1 MFEKVLIANRGEV
14 ALRIHRA
21 CHEMGIKTVVVHS
34 TADSESM
41 AVMLADESVC
51 IGPPASKDSYL
62 NIASILSA
70 AHITGAQAIH
80 PGIGFMAENATFA
93 QMVAEHGLTFIGP
106 SPEHIQVMGDKVSA
120 KNAMIRAGVP
130 VVPGSEGVLKNGQD
144 ATALA
149 KEIGFPVLMKA
160 AGGGGGKGMKIA
172 ERAEDVAE
180 LFDLAQIEAQTHF
193 GNPDVYMEKY
203 LLQPRHIE
211 IQLLGDQ
218 HGNVIHLGERDCSLQ
233 RRHQKVLEEAPSPAL
248 TDAERAHIG
257 AIAVKAAKDI
267 GYYSAGTFE
276 FLYAQGQFY
285 FIEMNTRLQVEHCV
299 TEAITGID
307 LVKEQPVLLRE
318 GGTEALVQH
327 LDDFG
332 QRRLF
337 FLGLPGADVRRAV
350 DALGLADLQF
360 DRSTVHSLQ
369 AVVLQLHFVA
379 DLDHRVVTVQ
389 RQVRQQEAPVAVEH
403 FQVGIGI
410 RQDLAQK
417 RIHPHV
423 PAQLVAEGR
432 PHRFVL
438 DGLEAI
444 HGRLQVT
451 LHVGVIGRVLPL
463 RLAIEDAGECF
474 DFAPVVNLQF
484 IQLVLDR
491 GQHLRL
497 R

>member
-1 MFEKVLIANRGEV
+1 
-14 ALRIHRA
+14 
-21 CHEMGIKTVVVHS
+21 
-34 TADSESM
+34 
-41 AVMLADESVC
+41 
-51 IGPPASKDSYL
+51 
-62 NIASILSA
+62 
-70 AHITGAQAIH
+70 
-80 PGIGFMAENATFA
+80 
-93 QMVAEHGLTFIGP
+93 
-106 SPEHIQVMGDKVSA
+106 MGDKVSA
-120 KNAMIRAGVP
+120 KKAMIRAGVP

-172 ERAEDVAE
+172 EKAEDVAE

-307 LVKEQPVLLRE
+307 LVKEQLCV
-318 GGTEALVQH
+318 AA
-327 LDDFG
+327 
-332 QRRLF
+332 
-337 FLGLPGADVRRAV
+337 GLPLSVTQDQVRFHGHAIEYRINAEHPETFVPSPGLITRYHAPGGPGVRIDAAIYDGYRVPPFYDSLVSKLVIHGNTRADCLARSRRALDEYV
-350 DALGLADLQF
+350 IEGIQ
-360 DRSTVHSLQ
+360 TTIP
-369 AVVLQLHFVA
+369 LH
-379 DLDHRVVTVQ
+379 Q
-389 RQVRQQEAPVAVEH
+389 RLLNQPDIQTGH
-403 FQVGIGI
+403 Y
-410 RQDLAQK
+410 D
-417 RIHPHV
+417 IHW
-423 PAQLVAEGR
+423 LE
-432 PHRFVL
+432 RFL
-438 DGLEAI
+438 KA
-444 HGRLQVT
+444 
-451 LHVGVIGRVLPL
+451 
-463 RLAIEDAGECF
+463 
-474 DFAPVVNLQF
+474 
-484 IQLVLDR
+484 
-491 GQHLRL
+491 
-497 R
+497 

>member
-120 KNAMIRAGVP
+120 KKAMIRAGVP

-307 LVKEQPVLLRE
+307 LVKEQLRV
-318 GGTEALVQH
+318 AA
-327 LDDFG
+327 
-332 QRRLF
+332 
-337 FLGLPGADVRRAV
+337 GLPLSVTQDQVRFHGHAIEYRINAEHPETFVPSPGLITRYHAPGGPGVRIDAAIYDGYRVPPFYDSLVSKLVIYGNTRADCLARSRRALDEYV
-350 DALGLADLQF
+350 IEGIQ
-360 DRSTVHSLQ
+360 TTIP
-369 AVVLQLHFVA
+369 LHQRL
-379 DLDHRVVTVQ
+379 LDQPDIQTGHY
-389 RQVRQQEAPVAVEH
+389 
-403 FQVGIGI
+403 
-410 RQDLAQK
+410 D
-417 RIHPHV
+417 IHW
-423 PAQLVAEGR
+423 LE
-432 PHRFVL
+432 RFL
-438 DGLEAI
+438 KA
-444 HGRLQVT
+444 
-451 LHVGVIGRVLPL
+451 
-463 RLAIEDAGECF
+463 
-474 DFAPVVNLQF
+474 
-484 IQLVLDR
+484 
-491 GQHLRL
+491 
-497 R
+497 

>member
-62 NIASILSA
+62 NMASILSA

-120 KNAMIRAGVP
+120 KTAMIRAGVP
-130 VVPGSEGVLKNGQD
+130 VVPGSEGVLKNGQE

-172 ERAEDVAE
+172 EKAADVAE
-180 LFDLAQIEAQTHF
+180 LFDLAQIEAQTHC

-276 FLYAQGQFY
+276 FLYAQGHFY

-307 LVKEQPVLLRE
+307 LVKEQLRV
-318 GGTEALVQH
+318 AA
-327 LDDFG
+327 
-332 QRRLF
+332 
-337 FLGLPGADVRRAV
+337 GLPLSITQDQVRFHGHAIEYRINAEHPETFVPSPGLITRYHTPGGPGVRIDAAIYDGYRVPPFYDSLVSKLVIHGNTRADCLARSRRALDEYV
-350 DALGLADLQF
+350 IEGIQ
-360 DRSTVHSLQ
+360 TTIP
-369 AVVLQLHFVA
+369 LH
-379 DLDHRVVTVQ
+379 Q
-389 RQVRQQEAPVAVEH
+389 RLLHQPDIQTGH
-403 FQVGIGI
+403 Y
-410 RQDLAQK
+410 D
-417 RIHPHV
+417 IHW
-423 PAQLVAEGR
+423 LE
-432 PHRFVL
+432 RFL
-438 DGLEAI
+438 KG
-444 HGRLQVT
+444 
-451 LHVGVIGRVLPL
+451 
-463 RLAIEDAGECF
+463 
-474 DFAPVVNLQF
+474 
-484 IQLVLDR
+484 
-491 GQHLRL
+491 
-497 R
+497 